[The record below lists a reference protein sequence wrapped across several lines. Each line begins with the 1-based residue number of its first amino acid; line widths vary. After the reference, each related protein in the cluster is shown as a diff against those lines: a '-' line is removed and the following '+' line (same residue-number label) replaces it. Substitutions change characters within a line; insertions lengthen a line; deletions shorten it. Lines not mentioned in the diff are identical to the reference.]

1 MLSARVTN
9 TQATCRSVINMRF
22 VHTADWQIGMKAAHV
37 GAAAETV
44 RDERLQAARRVVE
57 VAEQAKAEFI
67 LLAGDTFEN
76 NGVDRILIQRT
87 ADILGRFRGE
97 VYLLPGNHDPLVPC
111 SVWEHRAWASHG
123 NLHFLDKAEPLE
135 VPGGVIYPCPVREE
149 HSSRNPVQWIE
160 ATDSKGVA
168 VGVAHGTVEGL
179 QMEEPEY
186 PIPRG
191 APIVAGLDYLALGHW
206 HSTATYADS
215 DNAVRMAYS
224 GSHEPTKFGERDS
237 GNVLLVEIEA
247 RGKHPIVTPMKTG
260 RLSWRIIEQELRQ
273 PGDLARVFGQVDGVE
288 DPASTL
294 LDLRIKGVIWADESQ
309 ELSRIWEVSQSRFL
323 FGRLDDSYIAPY
335 PDDESWVS
343 GLPAGSLRD
352 AALRLCE
359 LADPSYSGERP
370 QDTSFETA
378 SRALLELYALVT
390 EVSR

>member
-1 MLSARVTN
+1 
-9 TQATCRSVINMRF
+9 MRF

-57 VAEQAKAEFI
+57 VAEQADAEFI

-76 NGVDRILIQRT
+76 NGIDRILIQRT
-87 ADILGRFRGE
+87 ADILGRFSGE

-123 NLHFLDKAEPLE
+123 NLHVLDKAEPLE
-135 VPGGVIYPCPVREE
+135 VPGGVIYPCPVQEE
-149 HSSRNPVQWIE
+149 RSSRNPVQWIE
-160 ATDSKGVA
+160 ATDSNGVA

-186 PIPRG
+186 PIPRD

-206 HSTATYADS
+206 HSTATYADL
-215 DNAVRMAYS
+215 DRVVRMAYS

-237 GNVLLVEIEA
+237 GNVLLVEIHA
-247 RGKHPIVTPMKTG
+247 RGEHPVVTTIRTG
-260 RLSWRIIEQELRQ
+260 RLSWKIIEQDLSQ
-273 PGDLARVFGQVDGVE
+273 SGDLARVFGLVDGVE

-294 LDLRIKGVIWADESQ
+294 LDLRIRGVVEADESQ
-309 ELSRIWEVSQSRFL
+309 ELSRIREIGQSRFL
-323 FGRLDDSYIAPY
+323 FSRLDDSCVVPY

-359 LADPSYSGERP
+359 LADPSYPGERP
-370 QDTSFETA
+370 SGASIETA

-390 EVSR
+390 EVNR